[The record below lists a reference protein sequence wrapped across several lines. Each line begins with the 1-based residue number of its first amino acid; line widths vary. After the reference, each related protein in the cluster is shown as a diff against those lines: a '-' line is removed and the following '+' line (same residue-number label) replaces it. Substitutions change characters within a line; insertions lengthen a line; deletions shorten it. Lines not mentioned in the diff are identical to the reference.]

1 MGADSCPAVCRFGA
15 CGGHVPTLCLR
26 CTRSFLGVAWRSSCV
41 AFLLVPLPPSA
52 FFLIYLFIYLF
63 ILSGVGS
70 FYFHWASG
78 LSVTGAIVGGWA
90 RGGSWLGCG
99 LVGLWVFF
107 CLGVYCGCSPLA
119 HGHPTSTCDAG
130 VNNILRLFRH

>member
-26 CTRSFLGVAWRSSCV
+26 CTRSFVSV

-52 FFLIYLFIYLF
+52 FFLIHYLVIYSFRGWF
-63 ILSGVGS
+63 ILLPLGFWPQCDRCYSGGP
-70 FYFHWASG
+70 G
-78 LSVTGAIVGGWA
+78 

-107 CLGVYCGCSPLA
+107 HLGVYCGCRPVA

-130 VNNILRLFRH
+130 VNDDISSRHHD